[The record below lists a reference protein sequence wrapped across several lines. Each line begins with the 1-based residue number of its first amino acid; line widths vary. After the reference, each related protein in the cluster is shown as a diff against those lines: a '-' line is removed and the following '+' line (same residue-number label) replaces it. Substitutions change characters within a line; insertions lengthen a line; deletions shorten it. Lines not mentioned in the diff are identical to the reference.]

1 MGVTKTEAFT
11 VEQNELA
18 RLAKALGHPA
28 RIAILQQLLR
38 LDCCVGVDFTRE
50 IELSQPTISKHLREL
65 KEVGLIQ
72 GTVEGTSISYCI
84 DPARWL
90 EVQNM
95 IGELFAQFK
104 IGGNS
109 DCC

>member
-1 MGVTKTEAFT
+1 MGVTKTEAFSI
-11 VEQNELA
+11 EQNELA

-38 LDCCVGVDFTRE
+38 LNCCVGVDFTRE

-84 DPARWL
+84 DSTRWR
-90 EVQNM
+90 EVQK
-95 IGELFAQFK
+95 ILGALFAQLE
-104 IGGNS
+104 GGEAN
-109 DCC
+109 CC